1 MLEKWKSAV
10 NKRKYFGA
18 LLTDLSKAFDCI
30 SHELILTK
38 LHVYGFSPRA
48 SSLIHSYLTNRK
60 QRTRVNGDYS
70 SWEEML
76 FGVPQGSIL
85 GPLVFSIYLFD
96 LFLIMKEASFSS
108 YADDNTLYVTFE
120 NHEDVKSL
128 EEDSIKLFQWFSD
141 NQIKANHDK
150 CHLRVSG
157 KTNVTM
163 NAGGFKMKN
172 SECKK
177 LLGINVDCGL
187 KFENYLDGVMK
198 KSSNKINALFRVT
211 QFLSLSKKKM
221 LMNSFFQSQ
230 FSYC

>member
-1 MLEKWKSAV
+1 
-10 NKRKYFGA
+10 
-18 LLTDLSKAFDCI
+18 
-30 SHELILTK
+30 
-38 LHVYGFSPRA
+38 
-48 SSLIHSYLTNRK
+48 
-60 QRTRVNGDYS
+60 
-70 SWEEML
+70 
-76 FGVPQGSIL
+76 
-85 GPLVFSIYLFD
+85 
-96 LFLIMKEASFSS
+96 MKEASFSS
-108 YADDNTLYVTFE
+108 YADDNTLYVTSE
-120 NHEDVKSL
+120 NHENVKSL

-157 KTNVTM
+157 KTNVAM
-163 NAGGFKMKN
+163 NAGGFKIKN

-211 QFLSLSKKKM
+211 PFLSLSKKKM